1 MPDACIGADVIVGF
15 PGETEA
21 EFKKTMNFLIDLPIA
36 YLHVFTYSERA
47 NTIALKMDNS
57 VPVHIRRER
66 NKQLRNLS
74 EKKKRAFYQS
84 QIGKTEKVVFEKE
97 PHSGLMYGFTSNYIK
112 VKTGYNPYM
121 INETGSVKMMELGS
135 DGIMKMIFT
144 NTKQETSVLTS
155 L

>member
-1 MPDACIGADVIVGF
+1 
-15 PGETEA
+15 
-21 EFKKTMNFLIDLPIA
+21 
-36 YLHVFTYSERA
+36 
-47 NTIALKMDNS
+47 MDNS

-84 QIGKTEKVVFEKE
+84 QTGKTEKVVFEKE
-97 PHSGLMYGFTSNYIK
+97 PNSGLMYGFTSNYIK

-121 INETGSVKMMELGS
+121 INETGSIKMMELGS

>member
-1 MPDACIGADVIVGF
+1 MNYQIIHLQNKQSLKTAVMEAMSVLRPPPKLKISQWADQERRLSSEASAE
-15 PGETEA
+15 PGRWYT
-21 EFKKTMNFLIDLPIA
+21 
-36 YLHVFTYSERA
+36 SRA
-47 NTIALKMDNS
+47 NYQQGIMDS
-57 VPVHIRRER
+57 ISDPSIKDIVIM
-66 NKQLRNLS
+66 
-74 EKKKRAFYQS
+74 AGS